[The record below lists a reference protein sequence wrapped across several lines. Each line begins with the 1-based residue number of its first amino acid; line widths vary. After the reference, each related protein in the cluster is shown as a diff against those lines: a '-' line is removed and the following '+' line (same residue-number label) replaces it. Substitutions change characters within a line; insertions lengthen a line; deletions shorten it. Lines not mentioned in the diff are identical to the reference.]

1 MRTNTPKDQIEL
13 MKRAEFKPITTFDLQ
28 KNEYFDVRSADLNVS
43 DTTVAQLQEQISA
56 LENKLTYDK

>member
-28 KNEYFDVRSADLNVS
+28 KNEYFDIRSDDFNVS
-43 DTTVAQLQEQISA
+43 DMTVTQFQEQITA
-56 LENKLTYDK
+56 LENKLAYDK